1 MVDAGLPGQ
10 RAEKTRG
17 VQPGAGAEYAPFGK
31 PKPQSK
37 LMCYDVAGIGDVDN
51 NAVKTAFP
59 DFLGKAAHRRDRKIH
74 LCGTVVRF
82 AEKLDLSN
90 TVDDHV
96 AFAEIGKLP
105 GLKADAVREIRCGI
119 AQILYFACELL
130 CVFVDQYQF
139 VCNTLYGERVSDMRA
154 YVSQTN
160 HSEDPLFCHGQTHP
174 FAAE

>member
-1 MVDAGLPGQ
+1 MFSYG
-10 RAEKTRG
+10 
-17 VQPGAGAEYAPFGK
+17 
-31 PKPQSK
+31 
-37 LMCYDVAGIGDVDN
+37 
-51 NAVKTAFP
+51 NALKAAF
-59 DFLGKAAHRRDRKIH
+59 FNFFGKAAHRRDRKVH

-130 CVFVDQYQF
+130 CVLSINISSSAIP
-139 VCNTLYGERVSDMRA
+139 CTASA
-154 YVSQTN
+154 
-160 HSEDPLFCHGQTHP
+160 
-174 FAAE
+174 

>member
-37 LMCYDVAGIGDVDN
+37 LMRYNITGIGDVDN
-51 NAVKTAFP
+51 NAVKAAFLI
-59 DFLGKAAHRRDRKIH
+59 FFGKAAHRRDCKIH

-96 AFAEIGKLP
+96 AFAEIGKNP
-105 GLKADAVREIRCGI
+105 RPE
-119 AQILYFACELL
+119 
-130 CVFVDQYQF
+130 
-139 VCNTLYGERVSDMRA
+139 S
-154 YVSQTN
+154 
-160 HSEDPLFCHGQTHP
+160 
-174 FAAE
+174 